1 MEWGISLKCKKRLKN
16 SLWFNIFL
24 RVAAIFLFFVIVI
37 TVSNSAFLERFFISR
52 QKKMLKTQMS
62 AVEKLDISDS
72 DAVSRTLSDISDSY
86 FIDAEIYDSSGKIL
100 YTTHGSQMMDFI
112 IDGHGKF
119 EMQHEELSPKKKP
132 ESKAD
137 GSVFEADRPFGSQE
151 YLVCVKELKD
161 GNYAELRLQ
170 KSLVTDSAKTAG
182 EFISLIAGICFL
194 VSLIWIVLF
203 ARKFSKPLSV
213 MNDITSDMAQLK
225 FDRKIETAR
234 KDEIGQLALSINK
247 MSDSLSATLGDLK
260 RSNSKLKDE
269 IELERSLDVMRR
281 AFVANVSHELK
292 TPISIIS
299 GYAEGLKLNI
309 NSQSREAYCDTIID
323 ESKRMNKLVLS
334 ILELSRYESG
344 QVPLNNEN
352 FRILPLAEKT
362 AERIFKGKN
371 INVSVEIGSDT
382 VINADPLQTEQIL
395 KAYLENAASHTNDGG
410 SVTVTASNRDEKTVR
425 ISVFNTGS
433 HINEEDMPQIWQSFY
448 RGDTS
453 HKRDESRFGLGL
465 SIVNAICR
473 RQGCDCGVFN
483 TDDGV
488 CFWFDAKRE
497 IRE

>member
-1 MEWGISLKCKKRLKN
+1 MKFKGRPLSK
-16 SLWFNIFL
+16 SLWFNIFI
-24 RVAAIFLFFVIVI
+24 RVAAIFLFFVVVI
-37 TVSNSAFLERFFISR
+37 TVANSAFLEKFFISR
-52 QKKMLKTQMS
+52 QKNVLRAQMS
-62 AVEKLDISDS
+62 IVEKLDISDS

-112 IDGHGKF
+112 IDGYGKF

-132 ESKAD
+132 ESNAD
-137 GSVFEADRPFGSQE
+137 GSVFEANRRFGSQE
-151 YLVCVKELKD
+151 YLVCVKKLESGD
-161 GNYAELRLQ
+161 YAELRLQ

-182 EFISLIAGICFL
+182 EFISIIAVICFFASL
-194 VSLIWIVLF
+194 VWTILF

-225 FDRKIETAR
+225 FDRRLEITG
-234 KDEIGQLALSINK
+234 KDEIAQLAISINK
-247 MSDSLSATLGDLK
+247 MSDSLSLTLEDLK
-260 RSNSKLKDE
+260 RSNLKLKDE

-309 NSQSREAYCDTIID
+309 NSESRDAYCDTIID

-344 QVPLNNEN
+344 QIPLNNEN
-352 FRILPLAEKT
+352 FSVFPLVKQAV
-362 AERIFKGKN
+362 ERIFKDKN
-371 INVSVEIGSDT
+371 ISVSIKIAEDT
-382 VINADPLQTEQIL
+382 VINADPVQTEQIL
-395 KAYLENAASHTNDGG
+395 KAYLENAASHTDNGG
-410 SVTVTASNRDEKTVR
+410 SVTVTAQDRDEKTVR

-433 HINEEDMPQIWQSFY
+433 HISEEDMPQIWQSFY

-473 RQGCDCGVFN
+473 RQGCDCGVYN
-483 TDDGV
+483 TADGV
-488 CFWFDAKRE
+488 CFWFDAKRQP
-497 IRE
+497 